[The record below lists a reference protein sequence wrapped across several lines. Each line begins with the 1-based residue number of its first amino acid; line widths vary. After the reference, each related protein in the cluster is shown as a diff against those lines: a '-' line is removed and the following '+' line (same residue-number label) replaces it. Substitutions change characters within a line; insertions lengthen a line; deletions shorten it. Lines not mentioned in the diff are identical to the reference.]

1 MISRL
6 GATPEQIARGRE
18 LTLAGVLDPPGMS
31 DCLAL
36 MAYRRDQAR
45 IVSQRGSC
53 SGHCHCTFIRTRSGE
68 HVCPHSWQ
76 ACPRHKLSLIVERWE
91 GVCSGS

>member
-1 MISRL
+1 MSRL
-6 GATPEQIARGRE
+6 GTTPDQIARGRQ
-18 LTLAGVLDPPGMS
+18 LTQLGQLDPPGMV

-53 SGHCHCTFIRTRSGE
+53 SGHCQANCQFIRTRSGQE
-68 HVCPHSWQ
+68 VCPHSWEP
-76 ACPRHKLSLIVERWE
+76 CPRHKLSLIVELFSK
-91 GVCSGS
+91 VNA